1 MEDNEKIIEASK
13 EEIAELT
20 GNNPDA
26 NNYDAKNIRKQYK

>member
-1 MEDNEKIIEASK
+1 MIEKEEKVMEASK

-26 NNYDAKNIRKQYK
+26 NNYASEF